1 MQQRLPLDWQLG
13 NDYELINLLISIKKS
28 RSFNLIAMRGV
39 GFEPTNLYRMRC
51 PSQISSNSFAT
62 KTTSEHRDDAWIHS
76 RHQSHAVDQA
86 WQPPQ

>member
-1 MQQRLPLDWQLG
+1 M
-13 NDYELINLLISIKKS
+13 
-28 RSFNLIAMRGV
+28 

-86 WQPPQ
+86 WQPRSNFLLYLTTYNAFYEAEPKAT